1 MQFRQTPK
9 RTVIIAAGKGHQTS
23 LDIMRATLIAKGT
36 DITVLWATGLGS
48 LDVAD
53 MVAAASAK
61 GAACTRQAAASIER
75 AQHVHAPW
83 M

>member
-1 MQFRQTPK
+1 
-9 RTVIIAAGKGHQTS
+9 
-23 LDIMRATLIAKGT
+23 MRATLIAKGT

-53 MVAAASAK
+53 MVVAASAK
-61 GAACTRQAAASIER
+61 GAACSRSLD
-75 AQHVHAPW
+75 V